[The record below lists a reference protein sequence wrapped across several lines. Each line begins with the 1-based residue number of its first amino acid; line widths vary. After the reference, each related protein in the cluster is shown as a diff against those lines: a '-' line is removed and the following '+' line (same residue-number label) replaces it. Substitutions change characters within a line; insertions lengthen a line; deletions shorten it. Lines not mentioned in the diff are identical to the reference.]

1 MGEFTGTLFIDEDRN
16 DILYPKTKTSA
27 VIDDN
32 GEGLDSTLTNM
43 QSAIENMG
51 MTEIRANKITEI
63 SFNEAPTTCIST
75 ADSSANQYDNYQ
87 FSFFNVLKIS
97 DSMYYLY
104 YTCFGEDDKENASK
118 SSYKHLALAYST
130 DGNKWTRGIPKGIT
144 APISGTNLLF
154 KQSVF
159 EHHVFKVL
167 DPSYPYRLICNYG
180 VGKRD
185 RIRLYKSADAVNFQ
199 LVRDVIMGD
208 YDSQMTAID
217 KGGLIKVYLRLRTAS
232 GSSTRGNRQIG
243 FFYMDYDGELIAPP
257 TLAFDAESLYNASA
271 MPLDST
277 RDILFPTHYDADADT
292 QNLTCYIVA
301 DNGVTKVAI
310 DTSKIISSNYQTFY
324 VSPRGIVD
332 IGGSQYIFYM
342 ARTTQ
347 HDTTGGASYILKAK
361 IKYTT
366 VGIPLNESN

>member
-1 MGEFTGTLFIDEDRN
+1 MGEFTGTLFIDEGQN

-32 GEGLDSTLTNM
+32 GEGLDSTLTKM
-43 QSAIENMG
+43 GAAIENMG
-51 MTEIRANKITEI
+51 TSGIKANKITEI
-63 SFNEAPTTCIST
+63 SFNEAPTVCIATSD
-75 ADSSANQYDNYQ
+75 AAANQYDNYQ

-97 DSMYYLY
+97 DSLYFLY
-104 YTCFGEDDKENASK
+104 YTCFGNTDDISN
-118 SSYKHLALAYST
+118 SSYKHLALAYSN
-130 DGNKWTRGIPKGIT
+130 DGTTWTRGIPSGIT
-144 APISGTNLLF
+144 APVSGTNLIF
-154 KQSVF
+154 RNSVF

-167 DPSYPYRLICNYG
+167 DPVYPYRLICNYG

-185 RIRLYKSADAVNFQ
+185 RIRLYKSNDAVNFQ

-232 GSSTRGNRQIG
+232 GSSVRGNRQIG
-243 FFYMDYDGELIAPP
+243 YFYMDYDGELIAPP

-292 QNLTCYIVA
+292 QDLVCYIVA
-301 DNGVTKVAI
+301 DNGVTKVPI
-310 DTSKIISSNYQTFY
+310 DTSKIIPSDYQTFY

-342 ARTTQ
+342 ARDTQ
-347 HDTTGGASYILKAK
+347 HDATGGVSRILKAK

>member
-1 MGEFTGTLFIDEDRN
+1 MSEYNGTLYLDGEGK
-16 DILYPKTKTSA
+16 DILYPATKTSQ
-27 VIDDN
+27 VFDDDGN
-32 GEGLDSTLTNM
+32 SLNSTLTNM

-51 MTEIRANKITEI
+51 TTGIRANKITEI

-97 DSMYYLY
+97 DSRYFLY
-104 YTCFGEDDKENASK
+104 YTCFGQNDDTSR
-118 SSYKHLALAYST
+118 SSYKHLALAYSS
-130 DGNKWTRGIPKGIT
+130 DGTTWTRGIPSGIT
-144 APISGTNLLF
+144 APVSGTNLIF
-154 KQSVF
+154 RNSVF

-232 GSSTRGNRQIG
+232 GSSIRGNRQIG